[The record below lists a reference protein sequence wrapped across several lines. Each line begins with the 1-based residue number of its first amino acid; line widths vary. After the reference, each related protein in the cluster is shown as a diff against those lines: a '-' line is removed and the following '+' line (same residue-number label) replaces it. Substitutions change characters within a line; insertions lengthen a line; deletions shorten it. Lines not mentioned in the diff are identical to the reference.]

1 MAQAKVSLN
10 EIMTAVR
17 ELTFDRFI
25 IPAFAVKQMGA
36 GYFLDIDKTY
46 IPKVADG
53 ETVEMKGRLILY
65 KDAEPLAVVNDTIND
80 EEFNEDTE
88 IEDDVI
94 EEGGTDGGETG
105 GDNTEGG
112 DIEGDNTENENPE
125 GDDKEEEVEKEDQ
138 DKEIIVSIPFNEH
151 KTLEE
156 VMNALIEAG
165 IVVAYTP
172 YFKGTEPSNVLIKVT
187 RKELT
192 EDFTTFRRY
201 FFSDEEI
208 KENICWYYQ
217 RVLDI
222 NNVELSDEIVG
233 RLVRPSER
241 HLAIWV
247 AYYMVQKRRLYEV
260 AAGSIGQS
268 FTDGS
273 DYVGSDLSSATGT
286 TTTTQIGS
294 VFTITEDPTKGYF
307 YEDYNRVGS
316 DNVLGDRYSFWYKLM
331 LYLRDLLETQFGDY
345 SLRKDNVIPGYISL
359 QRELDFRSY
368 FDSYPFTLSPL
379 SRGILSKTP

>member
-1 MAQAKVSLN
+1 MAQPKVTLN

-46 IPKVADG
+46 IPKVAEDG
-53 ETVEMKGRLILY
+53 IVEMKGKLTIY
-65 KDAEPLAVVNDTIND
+65 KGVRSSVAS
-80 EEFNEDTE
+80 
-88 IEDDVI
+88 
-94 EEGGTDGGETG
+94 G
-105 GDNTEGG
+105 
-112 DIEGDNTENENPE
+112 
-125 GDDKEEEVEKEDQ
+125 EEEKG
-138 DKEIIVSIPFNEH
+138 EIIADLSFNEH
-151 KTLEE
+151 KTLEDI
-156 VMNALIEAG
+156 MNALIELG

-172 YFKGTEPSNVLIKVT
+172 YFKGTEPSDVLIKVSQ
-187 RKELT
+187 RELT
-192 EDFTTFRRY
+192 EDFTIFRRY

-208 KENICWYYQ
+208 KENIRWYYQ

-222 NNVELSDEIVG
+222 NDVELSDEIVG
-233 RLVRPSER
+233 RLLRPSER

-247 AYYMVQKRRLYEV
+247 AYHMVQKRRLYEV

-273 DYVGSDLSSATGT
+273 DYVGSDMASATGT

-368 FDSYPFTLSPL
+368 YDSYPFTLSPL